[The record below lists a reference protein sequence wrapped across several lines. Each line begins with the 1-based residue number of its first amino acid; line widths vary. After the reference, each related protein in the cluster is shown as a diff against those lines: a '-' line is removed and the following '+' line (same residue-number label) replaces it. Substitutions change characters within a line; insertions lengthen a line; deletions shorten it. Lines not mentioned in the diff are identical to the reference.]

1 MRNTS
6 NISVTLPKSLIDAL
20 AKAQESEMR
29 SMSSIVSEAVAVYC
43 EKKEYGVL
51 SADLSKKARE
61 LGIVSEEDI
70 DRVVHEVK
78 RDAQKKARKN
88 SR

>member
-6 NISVTLPKSLIDAL
+6 NISITLPKRLIDAL
-20 AKAQESEMR
+20 NTAQESEMR
-29 SMSSIVSEAVAVYC
+29 SCSAIVSEAVALYC
-43 EKKEYGVL
+43 EKKEYAAL

-70 DRVVHEVK
+70 DRAVHEVK
-78 RDAQKKARKN
+78 RDAQKKTRKN
-88 SR
+88 NR

>member
-6 NISVTLPKSLIDAL
+6 NISITLPKRLIDAL
-20 AKAQESEMR
+20 NTAQESEMR
-29 SMSSIVSEAVAVYC
+29 SCSSIVAEAVAQYC
-43 EKKEYGVL
+43 EKKEYSAL
-51 SADLSKKARE
+51 SADLSARARE

-78 RDAQKKARKN
+78 RDAQKKTRKN
-88 SR
+88 NR

>member
-6 NISVTLPKSLIDAL
+6 NISITLPKNLVEAL
-20 AKAQESEMR
+20 GRAQEQEMR
-29 SMSSIVSEAVAVYC
+29 SCSSIVSEAVAMYC
-43 EKKEYGVL
+43 EKKEYSAL
-51 SADLSKKARE
+51 SADLSKRARE

-70 DRVVHEVK
+70 DKAVHEVK

-88 SR
+88 NS